1 MKTILVALDGSPR
14 SAYVLSEA
22 RSLAEHYQAK
32 LVLYRAVGV
41 PPEVP
46 TSYWK
51 SGDLDLA
58 PMLLC
63 NAEQDLQALEKTLPA
78 GMVASV
84 QTELA
89 VGWDGICQTAKR
101 LNVDLIVIGSHGYGG
116 LDRIL
121 GTTASRVVN
130 HADRSVLVIR
140 APQQREGANASIA

>member
-22 RSLAEHYQAK
+22 RSLADHYRAK

-46 TSYWK
+46 SSYWK
-51 SGDLDLA
+51 SGDLDLGS
-58 PMLLC
+58 MLLC
-63 NAEQDLQALEKTLPA
+63 NAEQDLQAIEKTLPG

-84 QTELA
+84 QAELA
-89 VGWDGICQTAKR
+89 VGWDGICQMAKR
-101 LNVDLIVIGSHGYGG
+101 VDADLIVIGSHGYGG

-121 GTTASRVVN
+121 GTTAGRVVN

-140 APQQREGANASIA
+140 EPQKREVPNAITA